1 MSSVSAKRGF
11 RLSDVGRLT
20 VPVVLLAVWQWLGS
34 TEILPHYLS
43 YPSEIWGAFKELAGD
58 GELLVAVRDT
68 LFRLVIG
75 FAIGGSMG
83 VVAGLAAGVSK
94 LVRDFLDPLV
104 AFINPVPKIAFLPV
118 VLLVFGLTHG
128 TQISIVAFSVSF
140 PVFLATQQAVLM
152 VDRHLIWAAQNFET
166 PRTALLFRVVLPAS
180 LPGVFA
186 GLRIGLA
193 LSFVVLF
200 AAELIGA
207 KTGLARLIADGEEWV
222 RYDMMFLGIFGYA
235 VLGFLADRLLLWVR
249 KRALRGSLV
258 GSEEAQA

>member
-1 MSSVSAKRGF
+1 MTVF
-11 RLSDVGRLT
+11 RDAGRLA
-20 VPVVLLAVWQWLGS
+20 VPVLLLLLWQWLGS

-43 YPSEIWGAFKELAGD
+43 YPSEIWGAVKELSGD
-58 GELLVAVRDT
+58 GELWVALRDT
-68 LFRLVIG
+68 LFRLVVG
-75 FAIGGSMG
+75 FAIGGGLG
-83 VVAGLAAGVSK
+83 VAMGLAAGVSR
-94 LVRDFLDPLV
+94 LVRNFLDPLV

-118 VLLVFGLTHG
+118 VLLLFGLTHG

-152 VDRHLIWAAQNFET
+152 IDRHLVWAAQNFET
-166 PRTALLFRVVLPAS
+166 PRAALLLRVVLPAS

-207 KTGLARLIADGEEWV
+207 KTGLSRLIADGEEWV
-222 RYDMMFLGIFGYA
+222 RYDMMFTGILGYA

-249 KRALRGSLV
+249 KRVLKGSLM
-258 GSEEAQA
+258 GSEESQA